1 MDGKSIGNG
10 IFKMS
15 VYPASQPAYI
25 DMVRNGTIEKL
36 MNAGVIVRSAF
47 CGPCFG
53 AGDTPANQEFSIRH
67 TTRNFPNREG
77 SKPTEGQLSYVA
89 LMDARSIAAT
99 AINEGK
105 LTAATEIDVTYTKP
119 AYHFNKNIYN
129 KRVFNGVGKTE
140 LDTELKFGPNIKDWP
155 TIPSLT
161 DDLLLKVISY
171 ITDPVTTTDELIPSG
186 ETSSYRSNPMRL
198 AEFTLSRKDP
208 TYVGKAKEVQKY
220 EIERETARTQ
230 APFRGN

>member
-1 MDGKSIGNG
+1 MKAQADRR
-10 IFKMS
+10 
-15 VYPASQPAYI
+15 PA
-25 DMVRNGTIEKL
+25 
-36 MNAGVIVRSAF
+36 F
-47 CGPCFG
+47 
-53 AGDTPANQEFSIRH
+53 IRC
-67 TTRNFPNREG
+67 TYGCN
-77 SKPTEGQLSYVA
+77 
-89 LMDARSIAAT
+89 AAT

-161 DDLLLKVISY
+161 DDLLLKVIRY

-220 EIERETARTQ
+220 EIEKNGKDKHRFGGSNKVYED
-230 APFRGN
+230 